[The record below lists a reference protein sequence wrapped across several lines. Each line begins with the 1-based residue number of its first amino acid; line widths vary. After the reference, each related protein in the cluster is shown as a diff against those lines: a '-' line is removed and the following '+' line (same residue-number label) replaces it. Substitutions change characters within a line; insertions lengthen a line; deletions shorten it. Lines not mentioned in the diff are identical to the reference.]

1 MRWCRRLISVRMST
15 RSLASRLD
23 SGSSNRKTCGL
34 RTSARP
40 MATRWRWPPESW
52 LGLRSSRWPICSVSA
67 TSATALSRS
76 GFGTPRISMP
86 KAMFCATV
94 MFGIE
99 RVGLEH
105 HGDVALRR
113 MQVVDRAAVD
123 ADLARGDRL
132 QPGDGVEQRG
142 LAAARRA
149 DQHEEA
155 ALLDLEV
162 DALQDRR
169 RRRSVLCRLL
179 DLEEGHGLHPFTAP
193 AIRPRT
199 K

>member
-1 MRWCRRLISVRMST
+1 MST

-23 SGSSNRKTCGL
+23 SGSSNRNTCGS

-52 LGLRSSRWPICSVSA
+52 LGLRSSRWPICSISA
-67 TSATALSRS
+67 TSRDRLLALRLRHAADLHAE
-76 GFGTPRISMP
+76 GDVPGHRH
-86 KAMFCATV
+86 V
-94 MFGIE
+94 RIE

-105 HGDVALRR
+105 HGDVALGR

-142 LAAARRA
+142 LAAAGRA
-149 DQHEEA
+149 DQHQEA
-155 ALLDLEV
+155 ALLDLEDRCPSGSRVAPKRFAQVV
-162 DALQDRR
+162 DF
-169 RRRSVLCRLL
+169 
-179 DLEEGHGLHPFTAP
+179 EKGHGSYPLTAP